1 MKSNP
6 KIEKKP
12 CVVCKDAPLIGE
24 NIDDTICIVKK
35 GEQVMMLGK
44 SFAYVCVDLPSG
56 ERGKISE
63 GYFDKEIQDMCAP
76 DVPIKALGL
85 KKNRL

>member
-1 MKSNP
+1 
-6 KIEKKP
+6 
-12 CVVCKDAPLIGE
+12 
-24 NIDDTICIVKK
+24 
-35 GEQVMMLGK
+35 MMLGK